1 MSTTLR
7 LTIAQ
12 YEAMIASGAFDQIE
26 KRIEFIHGELRE
38 TSPVGP
44 IHYDY
49 FAFLTRWS
57 VANSP
62 AQDGNVQIQ
71 SAILIGDSMP
81 EPDVMWLRPRRYG
94 FDRPKPE
101 DALLLIEVADS
112 SLRFDSTTK
121 KTLYGNAGIP
131 EYWIV
136 DVKHQTLVR
145 HRKSQDDGFADI
157 ESFGVSQ
164 TVTPSCQ
171 RSAELNVAELFEP
184 AL

>member
-121 KTLYGNAGIP
+121 KNALRQRGHSGVLDRRCQTSDAGSTPKITGRWFRGHRVVRGQPNRYAVLPTL
-131 EYWIV
+131 
-136 DVKHQTLVR
+136 R
-145 HRKSQDDGFADI
+145 RI
-157 ESFGVSQ
+157 ERRRV
-164 TVTPSCQ
+164 V
-171 RSAELNVAELFEP
+171 
-184 AL
+184 